1 MKAFKEIYQQI
12 VSQQPNWGGDN
23 LLIVQH
29 LQQQKVKIRDDKKA
43 IAYEEKG
50 TIENK
55 EKYVALDGN
64 YKIPIR
70 ILSST
75 PIFPSCSFLNTVLTL
90 LALKN

>member
-12 VSQQPNWGGDN
+12 VSQQPNWDDDN
-23 LLIVQH
+23 LPIVQR

-43 IAYEEKG
+43 IEYEEKG

-64 YKIPIR
+64 KKHPFESFR
-70 ILSST
+70 PLQFFLV
-75 PIFPSCSFLNTVLTL
+75 FPFLTL
-90 LALKN
+90 S